1 MVSSKFSRRPVV
13 QQPPPVCKSKLP
25 PPIIVPP
32 PPPPHDRL
40 WLEATWAGVCSDFIF
55 RSFSETI
62 EFVEP
67 FPDPGR
73 NYNAIRLTPLPIFQ
87 ASILWPGFEPS
98 KLSFEWSTSSWR
110 AIGYGDVNLP
120 EVPPVDI
127 GPEPLRESFP
137 LGAIGTWRLY
147 TS

>member
-25 PPIIVPP
+25 PPIPVPP

-40 WLEATWAGVCSDFIF
+40 WLTATWSGICDDSVF

-62 EFVEP
+62 EFIEP
-67 FPDPGR
+67 FPDPSR
-73 NYNAIRLTPLPIFQ
+73 RYNAFRPAPPHTFQ

-98 KLSFEWSTSSWR
+98 KLTFEWSTGTWR
-110 AIGYGDVNLP
+110 AIGYADIILP
-120 EVPPVDI
+120 QVPPVDI
-127 GPEPLRESFP
+127 GPEPILSSFP
-137 LGAIGTWRLY
+137 IGATGTWHVY